1 MTTNPNDLPGIRPED
16 VKQTP
21 EQQAQ
26 IAAFLADQKREEE
39 ELGKEQPIEL
49 MESELMGVW
58 KLLQE
63 LQYKYGNRK
72 GSFDNLTSLRNEADE
87 KFAALGFQVIVD
99 WVMPGLMQLNGQNRP
114 DGRASLTL
122 HCRLPRV
129 RACDVPCERRRAR
142 FASSARRMLA
152 VRLSRALRACA
163 SRELPRSGAPP
174 NGGRGGAAAGAA
186 ASGEEGG
193 WAK

>member
-1 MTTNPNDLPGIRPED
+1 MATDPYDIPGIRPED

-21 EQQAQ
+21 EQIAQ
-26 IAAFLADQKREEE
+26 VNAYLAQQKAEEE

-72 GSFDNLTSLRNEADE
+72 GSYANLLSMQQEADE

-99 WVMPGLMQLNGQNRP
+99 WVMPGLSQIPTPPTITIVGRLDGSEFNPEQNRYETGIGVA
-114 DGRASLTL
+114 DDYYTAKRKSLGMSNKL
-122 HCRLPRV
+122 ILPG
-129 RACDVPCERRRAR
+129 
-142 FASSARRMLA
+142 M
-152 VRLSRALRACA
+152 
-163 SRELPRSGAPP
+163 
-174 NGGRGGAAAGAA
+174 
-186 ASGEEGG
+186 
-193 WAK
+193 

>member
-1 MTTNPNDLPGIRPED
+1 MATDPYDIPGIRPED

-21 EQQAQ
+21 EQIAQ
-26 IAAFLADQKREEE
+26 VNAYLAQQKAEEE

-72 GSFDNLTSLRNEADE
+72 GSYANLLSMQQEADE

-99 WVMPGLMQLNGQNRP
+99 WVMPGLSQTPTPPTITIVGRLDGSEFNPEQNRYETGIGVA
-114 DGRASLTL
+114 DDYYTAKRKSLGMSNKL
-122 HCRLPRV
+122 ILPG
-129 RACDVPCERRRAR
+129 
-142 FASSARRMLA
+142 M
-152 VRLSRALRACA
+152 
-163 SRELPRSGAPP
+163 
-174 NGGRGGAAAGAA
+174 
-186 ASGEEGG
+186 
-193 WAK
+193 

>member
-1 MTTNPNDLPGIRPED
+1 MTTNVNDLPGIRPED

-26 IAAFLADQKREEE
+26 VAAFLAEQKREEE

-72 GSFDNLTSLRNEADE
+72 GSFENLTSLRNEADE
-87 KFAALGFQVIVD
+87 KFAALGFQVVVD

-114 DGRASLTL
+114 EPPTITIVGRLDGSEYNPEQNRYETGMGVADDYYNMKRKQLGL
-122 HCRLPRV
+122 GNKKLIIP
-129 RACDVPCERRRAR
+129 
-142 FASSARRMLA
+142 
-152 VRLSRALRACA
+152 
-163 SRELPRSGAPP
+163 G
-174 NGGRGGAAAGAA
+174 
-186 ASGEEGG
+186 
-193 WAK
+193 K